1 MNSINLEVV
10 NGHWKINEKLSKN
23 CSIAKKNFLAQFIK
37 MRLVKTKI
45 SQRSSFKN
53 RANEI
58 KAQYNYKFA
67 DLRIE
72 NKKEVQSIG
81 TLDFIKSINPNLFER
96 KNK

>member
-1 MNSINLEVV
+1 MNSIKMEVYQ
-10 NGHWKINEKLSKN
+10 GHWKINEKLSKN

-37 MRLVKTKI
+37 MRLVKTEI

-67 DLRIE
+67 DLRTESFE
-72 NKKEVQSIG
+72 NQPN
-81 TLDFIKSINPNLFER
+81 INNLIFER
-96 KNK
+96 KN